1 MSGYNGWH
9 RLWPQGKGDLGP
21 PQKWGYTFVTLNQ
34 SHVHARKEKI
44 VIIQVR
50 SSYTDPGRANSQKQ
64 IQQYT

>member
-1 MSGYNGWH
+1 MAGTDFF
-9 RLWPQGKGDLGP
+9 WPQGKGHLGP

-44 VIIQVR
+44 VIIQVC
-50 SSYTDPGRANSQKQ
+50 SSYTKLPNSQKK